1 MNLDPGIVLARFR
14 KHDLP
19 VVLKNQGSR
28 TAKAAMSAQP
38 HTICIALLI
47 DADNAPAA
55 KIEFIL
61 SELAAHGVVNIR
73 RAYGNWTKSDLG
85 GWIKVLHDNSIQP
98 IQTFDL
104 VKGKNATDMALC
116 IDAMD
121 LLYTKNIHTFCLVS
135 SDADFTPLIQRLRA
149 DGKDVFGFG
158 EKKTPSPFI
167 AACTRFIYLEEPKP
181 TKNAAQKPK
190 SEQTQ
195 AAANVPNGHDL
206 KGNTKLI
213 NTLRNAVKASTD
225 EDGWA
230 NLGAVGTR
238 IGNEGPFDHRT
249 YGFSKLVNLFE
260 AIDLFEVKRKKN
272 GAHTIISV
280 RIAKIGGKKFP
291 SKSLPDMADDAV
303 ATPC

>member
-1 MNLDPGIVLARFR
+1 M
-14 KHDLP
+14 H
-19 VVLKNQGSR
+19 QSH
-28 TAKAAMSAQP
+28 P
-38 HTICIALLI
+38 HSIALLI

-98 IQTFDL
+98 LQSFDL

-121 LLYTKNIHTFCLVS
+121 LLYTKSLHTFCLVS

-149 DGKDVFGFG
+149 DGKEVFGFG
-158 EKKTPSPFI
+158 ELKTPAPFI

-181 TKNAAQKPK
+181 AKSTAPKPK
-190 SEQTQ
+190 SGHTP
-195 AAANVPNGHDL
+195 APPPAPKGHDL

-213 NTLRNAVKASTD
+213 NTLRNAVKASAD
-225 EDGWA
+225 DDGWA
-230 NLGAVGTR
+230 HLSNIANR
-238 IGNEGPFDHRT
+238 INNESPFDHRT
-249 YGFSKLVNLFE
+249 YGFKKLVDLFE
-260 AIDLFEVKRKKN
+260 AIDLFDVKREKN
-272 GAHTIISV
+272 GTHTVISV
-280 RIAKIGGKKFP
+280 RIAKVGGKK
-291 SKSLPDMADDAV
+291 LPPKIIIQDLVDDDDI
-303 ATPC
+303 PF